1 MARSKSEERAEVKVE
16 GFRAR
21 STCLGLQVVQRAGFR
36 WRYEKLGHME
46 SLPIILIAHSSYI
59 GPAGDWDLKTRKRT
73 SDFGC
78 LKDKWARFGYKSRSN
93 FLVLYL
99 GLNPRCPN
107 Y

>member
-1 MARSKSEERAEVKVE
+1 LKSEEKAEVEVE

-36 WRYEKLGHME
+36 WRYEKLGYME
-46 SLPIILIAHSSYI
+46 SLPIVPITHSSYI
-59 GPAGDWDLKTRKRT
+59 GPAGGWDLETRKGA

-78 LKDKWARFGYKSRSN
+78 LKDKWARFGCKSGSN

-99 GLNPRCPN
+99 GSNPRCLN